1 MKTFIYYERNQSFE
15 EDADVAAVKAE
26 SLKEAVNILKNYY
39 VNVNRKNIHELTF
52 RNFDGKSTNFMII
65 SDY

>member
-1 MKTFIYYERNQSFE
+1 MKTFIYYERNQNFE

-39 VNVNRKNIHELTF
+39 VLSN
-52 RNFDGKSTNFMII
+52 
-65 SDY
+65 